1 MKKKNAKNNSTKKR
15 GRPVRSVCR
24 ALIPLDTAK
33 IRKEY
38 LKEYKRRKK
47 VLEKLEAQLQQYE
60 ESDEPEFQKF
70 LARTFGAEQTR
81 QRELAEQMRL
91 CQTRY
96 EKIRFLAREN
106 RMAQGRY
113 CFMLLSKVTETMDI
127 WAVLEAELQAL
138 QESGKKTRDEEKREM
153 DEAFRKLRH
162 TIWGDD
168 EDDDENMEDEFEEDG
183 SDDFDEAFKQLF
195 GNLFGD
201 EDDSP
206 ASESESGELKR
217 LYRELCLRYHPD
229 KIGAH
234 DAKTQRLWNDIQGAY
249 QDGNLDRLRA
259 IRAGIE
265 LESGRTELG
274 CSEIDDMILDVE
286 WSIQEKRSE
295 LHARKRTP
303 LWGFAKWT
311 ALKKKQVEK
320 EIKFE
325 FDRDAEM
332 AQRQLRQME
341 AELNRLFQ
349 WKPKTKTSVSAKIPK
364 KTKAE
369 LRKEALAD
377 MPDLFDF

>member
-47 VLEKLEAQLQQYE
+47 VLEKLETQLQQYE

-81 QRELAEQMRL
+81 QRNLAEQMRL

-113 CFMLLSKVTETMDI
+113 CFMLLSKVTETMDV
-127 WAVLEAELQAL
+127 WAVLEAELQAF
-138 QESGKKTRDEEKREM
+138 QESGRKTRDEEKRETE
-153 DEAFRKLRH
+153 EAFSKFIH

-168 EDDDENMEDEFEEDG
+168 EDDDENMEDEFEE
-183 SDDFDEAFKQLF
+183 AFKQLF

-201 EDDSP
+201 EDDTP
-206 ASESESGELKR
+206 ASESESVELKR

-311 ALKKKQVEK
+311 ASKKKQVEK
-320 EIKFE
+320 EIKLE